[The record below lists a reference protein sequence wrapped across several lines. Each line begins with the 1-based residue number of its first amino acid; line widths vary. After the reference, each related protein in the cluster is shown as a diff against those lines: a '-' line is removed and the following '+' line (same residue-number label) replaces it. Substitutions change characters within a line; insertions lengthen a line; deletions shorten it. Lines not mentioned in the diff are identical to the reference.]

1 MQEKIQES
9 FKYYDN
15 SLKKYKKYY
24 KNNNKLKLFI
34 DFIDDVPIFELKN
47 DDKVFM
53 KGDYNFIGIFGKK
66 EKENINYFR
75 WGWDML
81 YITSTIDKKDTITYF
96 IKNEDVGINK
106 VIPTNINNDMLNINN
121 TYYIKKIINYIF
133 DLKININNSK
143 ETFFYKDMKNIFLHY
158 MIEIQSPI
166 FMELILA
173 MTLHITKSDLIWKV
187 DDEKNNHTR
196 YYLLRNV
203 QEL

>member
-1 MQEKIQES
+1 MQENIPES

-24 KNNNKLKLFI
+24 KNNNKLKLFV

-47 DDKVFM
+47 DDKVLM

-66 EKENINYFR
+66 ENINYFR
-75 WGWDML
+75 WGWDIL
-81 YITSTIDKKDTITYF
+81 YITSASNKKDQITSYM
-96 IKNEDVGINK
+96 KNEDIPINK
-106 VIPTNINNDMLNINN
+106 DMLNINN

-133 DLKININNSK
+133 DLKINLNNSK
-143 ETFFYKDMKNIFLHY
+143 ETFFYRDMKNIFLHY

-187 DDEKNNHTR
+187 YDEKDNYIR

-203 QEL
+203 KEL

>member
-1 MQEKIQES
+1 MQENIPES

-24 KNNNKLKLFI
+24 KNNNKLKLYV

-53 KGDYNFIGIFGKK
+53 KGDYNFIGIFGKN
-66 EKENINYFR
+66 ENINYFR
-75 WGWDML
+75 WGWDIL
-81 YITSTIDKKDTITYF
+81 FYTSTNNKKDTVTSFYKYDNIP
-96 IKNEDVGINK
+96 GNK
-106 VIPTNINNDMLNINN
+106 DILHINN

-133 DLKININNSK
+133 NLKLNINNFK
-143 ETFFYKDMKNIFLHY
+143 ERFYYKDMKNIFLHY
-158 MIEIQSPI
+158 KIEIQSPL

-187 DDEKNNHTR
+187 DNEKENYTT